1 MQYHHDGYVGRDP
14 RIKDA
19 AGTGVD
25 RAEELPDTMD
35 VLIVGAGPSGIVQ
48 AAQLTEYPDVHTRII
63 ERRPG
68 RLAAGRADGLFPRSC
83 ETFQAFEFYDAIAQE
98 ASHMRE
104 MSFWGPK
111 PDCPAE
117 VARGA
122 RAADPPSYVSEFPIL
137 TVNQARVID
146 YFAERAANGPAKIN
160 VNYGFEFVDLT
171 VHDSGEH
178 PVEVHL
184 RDENGNERTVWAKYV
199 TGCDGARSKVRDC
212 IDVEVTTDPT
222 AQAWAVI
229 DILANTDFPDFRT
242 RSGIQSDKDG
252 SILLIP
258 REGGFLTRFYVS
270 LESPTPETRDRIL
283 ATTAEEAIERAN
295 RILNPYS
302 VDVREVT
309 WFSIYEV
316 RHTVAQSFDDVA
328 AQRNPELNPR
338 VFIAGDA
345 CHTHSAKA
353 GQGMNVSIQDGWNLA
368 WKLGQVL
375 EGRSDESLLQTYND
389 ERQDVAQKL
398 IDYDKEWSAMMSRS
412 PEEMESPQEIVD
424 FFVDTANFPGGF
436 DTKYTPSR
444 LFGDNAQQDLA
455 QGFPLGMR
463 FKSAPVSRVADTNT
477 VHVGHHFRA
486 DGRWRLYAFA
496 DADGSAVADL
506 ASWLEEAENSPVNLF
521 TPSNTDIDSV
531 FDAKVIYQQSYHD
544 VDLAKVPRL
553 FLPKVG
559 HLQIMD
565 WEKVYSTIPDNDIFD
580 SRKVDRSGALVIVR
594 PDMYV
599 AHVLPL
605 SARAELTEFFAQNM
619 AGQKVLNLA

>member
-1 MQYHHDGYVGRDP
+1 MQYHHDGYFGRDP
-14 RIKDA
+14 RIRGA

-35 VLIVGAGPSGIVQ
+35 VLIVGAGPAGIVQ
-48 AAQLTEYPDVHTRII
+48 AAQLTEYPDVHTRIV
-63 ERRPG
+63 ERRPS
-68 RLAAGRADGLFPRSC
+68 RLTVGRADGLFPRSG

-111 PDCPAE
+111 PECPSE

-122 RAADPPSYVSEFPIL
+122 RAPDPPSYVSEFPLLI
-137 TVNQARVID
+137 VNQARVID

-160 VNYGFEFVDLT
+160 VNYGFEFRDLT
-171 VHDSGEH
+171 VHDSGEY

-184 RDENGNERTVWAKYV
+184 MDEHGNERTVWAKYV
-199 TGCDGARSKVRDC
+199 SGCDGARSKVRDC
-212 IDVEVTTDPT
+212 IDVEVSSDPT
-222 AQAWAVI
+222 TQVWAVL

-328 AQRNPELNPR
+328 AQKNPDLNPR

-375 EGRSDESLLQTYND
+375 EGSSDESLLQTYND
-389 ERQDVAQKL
+389 ERQDVAEKL
-398 IDYDKEWSAMMSRS
+398 IDYDKEWSAMMSKS
-412 PEEMESPQEIVD
+412 PEEMEGPEEIVD

-436 DTKYTPSR
+436 DTKYTPST
-444 LFGDNAQQDLA
+444 LVGDNAQQKLTP
-455 QGFPLGMR
+455 GFPLGMR
-463 FKSAPVSRVADTNT
+463 FKSAQVSRVADTNT
-477 VHVGHHFRA
+477 VHLGHHFRA

-506 ASWLEEAENSPVNLF
+506 ASWLEDSEDSPVNLF
-521 TPSNTDIDSV
+521 TPENTDIDSV
-531 FDAKVIYQQSYHD
+531 FDVKVIYQQSYHD
-544 VDLAKVPRL
+544 IDLAKVPRL
-553 FLPKVG
+553 FMPKVG
-559 HLQIMD
+559 RLQVMD
-565 WEKVYSTIPDNDIFD
+565 WEKVYSTIAEDDIFEHR
-580 SRKVDRSGALVIVR
+580 SIDRSGALIVVR

-599 AHVLPL
+599 GHILPL
-605 SARAELTEFFAQNM
+605 SARAELTGFFAQSM
-619 AGQKVLNLA
+619 SAQKVLNLA

>member
-14 RIKDA
+14 RIRDA

-25 RAEELPDTMD
+25 RVEALPDTMD

-68 RLAAGRADGLFPRSC
+68 RLTAGRADGLFPRSC

-111 PDCPAE
+111 PDCPTE

-146 YFAERAANGPAKIN
+146 YFAERAAKGPAKIN
-160 VNYGFEFVDLT
+160 VNYGFEFLDLT
-171 VHDSGEH
+171 VHDSGEY

-184 RDENGNERTVWAKYV
+184 KDEHGNKRTVWAKYV

-212 IDVEVTTDPT
+212 IDVEVTSDSTT
-222 AQAWAVI
+222 QAWAVI

-283 ATTAEEAIERAN
+283 ATTAEEAIKRAN

-328 AQRNPELNPR
+328 AQKNPDLNPR

-436 DTKYTPSR
+436 DTKYIPSR
-444 LFGDNAQQDLA
+444 LVAADAKQDLA

-506 ASWLEEAENSPVNLF
+506 ASWLEDSEDSPVNLF
-521 TPSNTDIDSV
+521 TPANTDIDSV

-544 VDLAKVPRL
+544 VDLATVPRL
-553 FLPKVG
+553 FMPKVG

-565 WEKVYSTIPDNDIFD
+565 WEKVYSTIPDDDIFENC
-580 SRKVDRSGALVIVR
+580 SIDRSGALVIVR

-599 AHVLPL
+599 AHLLPL
-605 SARAELTEFFAQNM
+605 SARAELTEFFAQSM
-619 AGQKVLNLA
+619 ASQKVLNLV